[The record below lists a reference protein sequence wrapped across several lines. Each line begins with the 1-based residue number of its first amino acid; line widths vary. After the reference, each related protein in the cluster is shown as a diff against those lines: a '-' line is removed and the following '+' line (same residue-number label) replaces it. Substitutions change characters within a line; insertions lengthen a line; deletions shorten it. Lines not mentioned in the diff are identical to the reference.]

1 LDEDCRVFC
10 TTIGFWAPL
19 DVVLLEMT
27 RIASGRDVSARLE
40 QIIRY
45 WCDNTPRIL
54 WEEGAN
60 ETLLVLIEEGVT
72 RIDSKRGRSL
82 SDYLVKAERK
92 FKALLDNSCGTDT
105 DSIQSTPHL

>member
-1 LDEDCRVFC
+1 
-10 TTIGFWAPL
+10 
-19 DVVLLEMT
+19 VVLLEIT

-60 ETLLVLIEEGVT
+60 DTLLALIEEGVT
-72 RIDSKRGRSL
+72 RIDSARGRSL
-82 SDYLVKAERK
+82 SNYLVEAEKK
-92 FKALLDNSCGTDT
+92 FKTLLQPSLGSDA
-105 DSIQSTPHL
+105 DSIKSKIRFCI

>member
-1 LDEDCRVFC
+1 
-10 TTIGFWAPL
+10 
-19 DVVLLEMT
+19 MT

-60 ETLLVLIEEGVT
+60 ETLHALIEEGVT
-72 RIDSKRGRSL
+72 RINSERGRSL
-82 SDYLVKAERK
+82 SDYLVEAERK
-92 FKALLDNSCGTDT
+92 FKTLLQSSPGKDT
-105 DSIQSTPHL
+105 DSIRSTTAHVL